1 MAEGGG
7 AAISLNIGYVKSL
20 PGILRVLQIIL
31 AIIVLICVSAAGYAW
46 RYEGDGFIYFTA
58 ATALIYAIIFTVLF
72 LLNVPSLL
80 ARLPWVIIILI
91 ANVIFTLFYF
101 ISFIIACVASSY
113 YGSWGNTANAHAS
126 FGAAAFF
133 TLLAMAAHAFDAF
146 LMFRDFRGGSR
157 GGSGAANMPPSQPTP
172 S

>member
-7 AAISLNIGYVKSL
+7 AAISFNIGYVKSL
-20 PGILRVLQIIL
+20 PGILRVAQIVL
-31 AIIVLICVSAAGYAW
+31 AIIVLICVSAVGW
-46 RYEGDGFIYFTA
+46 GHRYGGDDFIYFTA
-58 ATALIYAIIFTVLF
+58 ATALIYSIIFTVLF

-113 YGSWGNTANAHAS
+113 YGGFNNTGSAHAS

-133 TLLAMAAHAFDAF
+133 TLIAMVVHAFDAF
-146 LMFRDFRGGSR
+146 LMFRDFRGGTR
-157 GGSGAANMPPSQPTP
+157 GGSGAAHMPPSQPTP